1 MSTDMEA
8 ITRQSDRNQC
18 KGPSLPISVRFAF
31 RFPTVGM
38 GKERRDVQSG
48 RLGGG
53 GDTRPGR
60 QA

>member
-1 MSTDMEA
+1 MSLA
-8 ITRQSDRNQC
+8 SRAGN
-18 KGPSLPISVRFAF
+18 LPEP
-31 RFPTVGM
+31 FPTVGM